1 MVKTR
6 VVSVAQEKA
15 SQSRGG
21 SAMSR
26 AQEANE
32 TGGAWHTTVWKLDF
46 KCKASLFALC
56 RVNQRRIIVE
66 VGKVTVGVQARDE
79 MLWTLAVVV
88 QRKIQDSHMK
98 FKEIKIS
105 GA

>member
-1 MVKTR
+1 M
-6 VVSVAQEKA
+6 
-15 SQSRGG
+15 
-21 SAMSR
+21 
-26 AQEANE
+26 
-32 TGGAWHTTVWKLDF
+32 
-46 KCKASLFALC
+46 
-56 RVNQRRIIVE
+56 E

-79 MLWTLAVVV
+79 TLWTLAVVV